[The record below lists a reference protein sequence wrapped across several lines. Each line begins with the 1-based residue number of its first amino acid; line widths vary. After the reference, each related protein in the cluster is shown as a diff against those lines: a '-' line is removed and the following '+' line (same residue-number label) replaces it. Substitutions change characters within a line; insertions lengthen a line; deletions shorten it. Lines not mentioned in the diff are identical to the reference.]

1 MKIKEGF
8 KMRKLGREH
17 IVVPESK
24 GLVNFNKMISFND
37 TAAYLWEALSG
48 KEFTAEDIR
57 QLLLDKY
64 EVDEEVA
71 GTDAAKLARSWA
83 EAGLV
88 EE

>member
-17 IVVPESK
+17 IVVAEGH
-24 GLVNFNKMISFND
+24 GLVNFNRMVSFND

-48 KEFTAEDIR
+48 REFAVEDIR
-57 QLLLDKY
+57 QLILDRY
-64 EVDEEVA
+64 GVDERTA
-71 GTDAAKLARSWA
+71 DADAAKLAQSWA
-83 EAGLV
+83 EAGLI